1 MRATPAIITSS
12 RCQRLTSFL
21 VLLVTLAGLPQTLLA
36 QMHLAGTIATDLRAG
51 TVHCDVFFSNL
62 PPGKNYTLV
71 LNKAFTVKYFKL
83 AGKLLRYVDTKEV
96 NGNTGYLL
104 YADKEQQQ
112 PLVSWEQ
119 LEVVYTAAF
128 PTYAP
133 GELTY
138 SDDMGVIAIRDGILR
153 ATSQSVF
160 VPALVETSTNAY
172 TDQYTYDLTVK
183 SACPA
188 SVYVNGSV
196 PQRGRTVHVVAA
208 LPYSFL
214 LYMGDYAIT
223 KRQQLYLLNSKL
235 PAPYVTVLAHNIEK
249 IRTLYSQ
256 MTGVTYD
263 QNIVLAQIFSIG
275 PPDQYPAWAFTV
287 TPTIV
292 FDLNGLTNKISLP
305 ADTLELGLFQMLA
318 HEMGHKYTGGGT
330 VTKNLWHFYS
340 ESFAQYLS
348 WQAVAHVR
356 GEADLRKLWER
367 YSFNA
372 RQLQRDYVPFYEIE
386 QTTQTIT
393 NSSYD
398 YYPLYLVAYAKLFG
412 EDKCNALLRQ
422 IAADKTRFPLDNEYL
437 KRCALETGLS
447 EQAWATYSTTF
458 LEAKNC
464 LPALRTLV
472 NAKP

>member
-1 MRATPAIITSS
+1 MA
-12 RCQRLTSFL
+12 
-21 VLLVTLAGLPQTLLA
+21 
-36 QMHLAGTIATDLRAG
+36 
-51 TVHCDVFFSNL
+51 
-62 PPGKNYTLV
+62 
-71 LNKAFTVKYFKL
+71 
-83 AGKLLRYVDTKEV
+83 
-96 NGNTGYLL
+96 
-104 YADKEQQQ
+104 
-112 PLVSWEQ
+112 SWEQ

-128 PTYAP
+128 PTYAA

-138 SDDMGVIAIRDGILR
+138 ADDMGVIAIREGILR
-153 ATSQSVF
+153 ATAQSVF
-160 VPALVETSTNAY
+160 VPALVETCTNAY

-183 SACPA
+183 SARTA

-196 PQRGRTVHVVAA
+196 PQRGRSVYVVSAQ
-208 LPYSFL
+208 PHSFL
-214 LYMGDYAIT
+214 LYMGQYAIAR
-223 KRQQLYLLNSKL
+223 RQQLYLLNSQL

-256 MTGVTYD
+256 ITGVAYE
-263 QNIVLAQIFSIG
+263 QNVVLAQIFSIG

-292 FDLNGLTNKISLP
+292 FDLNGLTNKISLA

-356 GEADLRKLWER
+356 GEADLHKLWEKN
-367 YSFNA
+367 SFTT

-386 QTTQTIT
+386 QTTRTIT

-398 YYPLYLVAYAKLFG
+398 YYPLYLVAFAKLFG
-412 EDKCNALLRQ
+412 EEKCNALLRQ
-422 IAADKTRFPLDNEYL
+422 IAADKTKYPLDNDYL
-437 KRCALETGLS
+437 KRCALETGIS
-447 EQAWATYSTTF
+447 EQAWAAYSTNF

-464 LPALRTLV
+464 LPALRALV